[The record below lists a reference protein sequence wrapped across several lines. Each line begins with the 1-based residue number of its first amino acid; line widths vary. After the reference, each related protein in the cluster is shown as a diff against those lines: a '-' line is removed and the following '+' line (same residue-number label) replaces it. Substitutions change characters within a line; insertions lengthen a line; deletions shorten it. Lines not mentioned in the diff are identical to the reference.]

1 MPRREQLGG
10 IGTRSWYG
18 HLQISNGRGPAMA
31 LSAAIFDVDGVLV
44 ASPHERAWRE
54 ALAGFADPA
63 DFTTAFYQA
72 NVAGRRRL
80 EGARSA
86 LEQLGAVACREGHVG
101 QHVGLGLEWSGR
113 RSCRP

>member
-1 MPRREQLGG
+1 M
-10 IGTRSWYG
+10 
-18 HLQISNGRGPAMA
+18 AM
-31 LSAAIFDVDGVLV
+31 SAAIFDVDGVLV

-63 DFTTAFYQA
+63 GFTTAFYQA

-86 LEQLGAVACREGHVG
+86 LEQLGVADAARARPPTRRRNRR
-101 QHVGLGLEWSGR
+101 WSTG
-113 RSCRP
+113 